1 MKIKGQPIII
11 LFLALMLAAP
21 GSAQQGEASTP
32 VSYGFVVDN
41 SGSMRL
47 RLERIIRLVSQLAAL
62 NGPEDE
68 AFLVSFIDSEKI
80 SVKQEMT
87 SESAALIDEAENMFI
102 QGGGTAI
109 IDAVRLSATYLS
121 ENGRTDEGRL
131 RRLILITDGD
141 ERESRSKLADLI
153 EILKKEKIAV
163 FVVGIGEQ
171 KVETK
176 LIDRIVKDSGGKR
189 YLPVSTADIDALI
202 PQLAGDIRK

>member
-1 MKIKGQPIII
+1 M
-11 LFLALMLAAP
+11 AAAP
-21 GSAQQGEASTP
+21 GVAQQSEDSMP
-32 VSYGFVVDN
+32 VSYGFVIDN

-47 RLERIIRLVSQLAAL
+47 RLERIIRLVSQVAVL

-68 AFLVSFIDSEKI
+68 TFLVSFIDSEKI

-87 SESAALIDEAENMFI
+87 SNVDAVIDEAENMFI
-102 QGGGTAI
+102 QGGRTAI

-131 RRLILITDGD
+131 RRLIVITDGD

-153 EILKKEKIAV
+153 DILQKEKIAV

-189 YLPVSTADIDALI
+189 YLPISAADIDVLI